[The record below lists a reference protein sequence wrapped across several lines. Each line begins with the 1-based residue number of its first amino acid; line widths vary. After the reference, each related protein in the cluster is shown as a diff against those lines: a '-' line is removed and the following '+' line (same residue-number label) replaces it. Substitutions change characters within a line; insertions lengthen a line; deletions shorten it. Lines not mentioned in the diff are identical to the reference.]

1 MKPSI
6 LPRGRFETLVL
17 AVVLILEL
25 VLVPVL
31 VLIILVLVLVL
42 VLILIP
48 VPAPVPVPVLE
59 ARMLVL
65 SWVPTLSHLSC
76 SVIYL
81 KQDTPHKLRT
91 PGARKLVCVLPY
103 LFIRGVDTTAFAR
116 RSYGVKWCPK
126 IGFVVLIFGAPLENR
141 GFP

>member
-31 VLIILVLVLVL
+31 VLIMLVLVL

-48 VPAPVPVPVLE
+48 VPAPVLVLE

-91 PGARKLVCVLPY
+91 PGARKFVCVCLICSY
-103 LFIRGVDTTAFAR
+103 GAFIRQHSRDDPTV
-116 RSYGVKWCPK
+116 
-126 IGFVVLIFGAPLENR
+126 
-141 GFP
+141 